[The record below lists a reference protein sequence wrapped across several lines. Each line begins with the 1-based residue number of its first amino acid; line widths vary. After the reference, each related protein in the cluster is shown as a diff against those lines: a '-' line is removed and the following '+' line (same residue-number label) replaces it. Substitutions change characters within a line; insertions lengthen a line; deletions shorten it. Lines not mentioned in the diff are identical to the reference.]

1 MVYGTLIDPGLIPP
15 VIPSPEGEQHPG
27 SPQTCVSLLFLVPL
41 VPADRDMAAWASP
54 PTQRAP
60 MGSQCCS
67 CSEESANTTR
77 YQELVVFTRLVLR
90 RTDFNYQRR
99 KESLKICMQAQGW
112 GCLRRKQNL
121 EGSIWRTSKSQADQ
135 AVKHGLSPAD
145 FDSSLQTRPVK
156 KVGPSWWTDWDKK
169 SCPANCTLPEKSQV
183 SVWQRPYLIL
193 GRRSESDKLDSE
205 ARSYLQWQQKNKLS
219 TIILEAT
226 GLLSQASS
234 PR

>member
-1 MVYGTLIDPGLIPP
+1 MFPLLWKFGFRQGKLGLCKSLIQNQGRSKWIQALLLTEISSMVYGTLIDPGLIPP
-15 VIPSPEGEQHPG
+15 VIPTPEGEQHPD

-67 CSEESANTTR
+67 CSEESANTR

-90 RTDFNYQRR
+90 RTDFNYERR

-112 GCLRRKQNL
+112 GWLRRKQNL
-121 EGSIWRTSKSQADQ
+121 EGSMWRTSKSQADQ

-145 FDSSLQTRPVK
+145 FDSSLQTRP
-156 KVGPSWWTDWDKK
+156 
-169 SCPANCTLPEKSQV
+169 
-183 SVWQRPYLIL
+183 I
-193 GRRSESDKLDSE
+193 RR
-205 ARSYLQWQQKNKLS
+205 
-219 TIILEAT
+219 
-226 GLLSQASS
+226 
-234 PR
+234 